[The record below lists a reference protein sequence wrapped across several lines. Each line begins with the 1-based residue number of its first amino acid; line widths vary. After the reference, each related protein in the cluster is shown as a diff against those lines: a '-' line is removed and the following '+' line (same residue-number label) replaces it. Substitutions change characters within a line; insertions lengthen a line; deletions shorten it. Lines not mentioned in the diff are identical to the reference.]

1 MGEYSKPA
9 EYCCGC
15 KVISIKYASKHKCLL
30 SRCAADLQIMA
41 DLLLIEGQ
49 DELHFNVQSTYNQ
62 VRGVMRKVNE
72 KPN

>member
-1 MGEYSKPA
+1 MSNYSKPA

-15 KVISIKYASKHKCLL
+15 AVISIKYTNKHKCLL
-30 SRCAADLQIMA
+30 SRCAADLKIMA

-62 VRGVMRKVNE
+62 VRGMMRKVNE
-72 KPN
+72 EPN

>member
-9 EYCCGC
+9 TYCCGC
-15 KVISIKYASKHKCLL
+15 EVINIQYASKHKCLL
-30 SRCAADLQIMA
+30 GRCAADLQIMA

-62 VRGVMRKVNE
+62 VRGMMRKVHE
-72 KPN
+72 EPN